1 MADLILELR
10 HEIPLG
16 QGNVRYESLGYVQQ
30 DAHSD
35 VFPRLTMTPRNALRF
50 ETRTQIGDYA
60 DAVVN
65 PAINHF
71 NTVIDE
77 GRVVTRYFSHEHV
90 MTEVN

>member
-10 HEIPLG
+10 KEIPSG
-16 QGNVRYESLGYVQQ
+16 HGNVEYQSLGYVQQ
-30 DAHSD
+30 NLHFD
-35 VFPRLTMTPRNALRF
+35 VFPRLTPTPSNALRF

-60 DAVVN
+60 NAVVN

-71 NTVIDE
+71 NTNVDE
-77 GRVVTRYFSHEHV
+77 GRIVTRYFSHEHV